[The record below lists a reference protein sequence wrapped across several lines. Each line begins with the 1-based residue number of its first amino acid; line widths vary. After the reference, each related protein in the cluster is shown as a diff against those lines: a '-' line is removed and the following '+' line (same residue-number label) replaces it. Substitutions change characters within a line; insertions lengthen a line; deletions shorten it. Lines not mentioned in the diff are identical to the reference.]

1 MSVAFS
7 MRSRYQIRMTRAE
20 KVPVAIW
27 IASTVTVTTKPVRP
41 TVAPTIVVSTV
52 LAVDGAYCHAL
63 GTITDVSACWVSRA
77 TSGPRIAPISG

>member
-1 MSVAFS
+1 M
-7 MRSRYQIRMTRAE
+7 
-20 KVPVAIW
+20 AIW

-63 GTITDVSACWVSRA
+63 GTVT
-77 TSGPRIAPISG
+77 